1 MGSANKQSICGH
13 NMYELKKKTEAKA
26 QKYLTEANKLVTEG
40 LVNEKIQKFELV
52 CMVLS
57 NLITDGHEQAS
68 SLRMQIQH
76 LLMAKKPTVITRFLE
91 ELNNIAVGNQAKEN
105 FFFLATSNLDSSSIP
120 QQTFVINDKKIQM
133 LKYGEAEK
141 EFNISSRFHDWQ
153 LITEER
159 QRAFRNYSYVCIE
172 IQASNVQEAYQI
184 GFRTLELF
192 RGIVNFADDYGTVG
206 KTIYGG
212 IPEVRTMSIIE
223 PSRVQMIFNEK
234 KEHKFDWFT
243 VGFFDYAIKKFSKH
257 RIEFLLELIKRI
269 NSLEETPL
277 KERCLSSFRKY
288 NNGMDGN
295 VAGTSFLEFWKIF
308 ELVVIADIEEQG
320 MAEAK
325 VAHRIASLFKRELER
340 DVIMYLC
347 ERRNFITH
355 KGHLSDVDDDELV
368 TIKRFSEEA
377 IVFLLNHANL
387 FKDEATISCYYDML
401 SRNKTELERLELTI
415 KEANKFLGFKQEE
428 PKKETEA
435 K

>member
-1 MGSANKQSICGH
+1 
-13 NMYELKKKTEAKA
+13 MYELKKKTETKA

-40 LVNEKIQKFELV
+40 LANEKIQEFELR

-57 NLITDGHEQAS
+57 NLIKGGQEHAT

-76 LLMAKKPTVITRFLE
+76 LLMVKKPTDITTFLK
-91 ELNNIAVGNQAKEN
+91 ELDSIAGGNQAKES
-105 FFFLATSNLDSSSIP
+105 FFFVATSNLDSSSMP
-120 QQTFVINDKKIQM
+120 QQTFVIDDKKIQI

-141 EFNISSRFHDWQ
+141 EFKISSRFRDWQ
-153 LITEER
+153 LFAEER
-159 QRAFRNYSYVCIE
+159 QRAFCNYSYICIE
-172 IQASNVQEAYQI
+172 IQANNVQEAYQI
-184 GFRTLELF
+184 GFRTFELF
-192 RGIVNFADDYGTVG
+192 RGIVNFADDYQTVR
-206 KTIYGG
+206 KIMYGG
-212 IPEVRTMSIIE
+212 IPEVKTLSIIE

-243 VGFFDYAIKKFSKH
+243 VGYFDYATKKFSKE

-269 NSLEETPL
+269 NSLEETSL

-308 ELVVIADIEEQG
+308 ELVVIADFEEQG

-325 VAHRIASLFKRELER
+325 VARRIASLFKNELSK
-340 DVIMYLC
+340 DTVMYLC
-347 ERRNFITH
+347 DRRNFITH

-377 IVFLLNHANL
+377 IVFLLSYANL

-401 SRNKTELERLELTI
+401 SKNKTELERLELTI
-415 KEANKFLGFKQEE
+415 KEANRFLGFKQEDPE
-428 PKKETEA
+428 KKL
-435 K
+435 KSKRH